1 MNLDNKS
8 IVVTN
13 DDGHDA
19 KGLDVLKKIAKN
31 ISDNVWVLAPATNQS
46 AKSHSISINKAI
58 KVKKKNSKDYIVDGT
73 PVDCIIIGLKKMI
86 SKNLSPYL
94 LLSGINDGVNMG
106 LDSYYSGTI
115 SAAREGCLNGILSIA
130 ADIIAATHINAIQ
143 VIMKFS

>member
-58 KVKKKNSKDYIVDGT
+58 KVKKKNLARKNTTKHNHYSKYYDEECKDIVSERYKED
-73 PVDCIIIGLKKMI
+73 LE
-86 SKNLSPYL
+86 NFNY
-94 LLSGINDGVNMG
+94 
-106 LDSYYSGTI
+106 
-115 SAAREGCLNGILSIA
+115 
-130 ADIIAATHINAIQ
+130 
-143 VIMKFS
+143 KF